1 MLKQLYLI
9 NLIEKDWPLFE
20 ELFGSS
26 FQKQVSVH
34 TRIPNT
40 HHCLDILLNRP
51 FKKGQ
56 LIMKRINSQI
66 NQAIKLRCLK
76 IVQTLLSNQ
85 DKRKIAAYQILIS
98 KRLLKRILLLKIAR
112 YHHYVLYSCIIGGI
126 ILDTSIDNVYL
137 LVLTAVNYI

>member
-1 MLKQLYLI
+1 MVVA
-9 NLIEKDWPLFE
+9 KDWPLFE

-40 HHCLDILLNRP
+40 HHCLKLNRP

-56 LIMKRINSQI
+56 LIMKWINSQI

-85 DKRKIAAYQILIS
+85 DKRRMRVSRILI
-98 KRLLKRILLLKIAR
+98 KEIRLCAKE
-112 YHHYVLYSCIIGGI
+112 S
-126 ILDTSIDNVYL
+126 
-137 LVLTAVNYI
+137 